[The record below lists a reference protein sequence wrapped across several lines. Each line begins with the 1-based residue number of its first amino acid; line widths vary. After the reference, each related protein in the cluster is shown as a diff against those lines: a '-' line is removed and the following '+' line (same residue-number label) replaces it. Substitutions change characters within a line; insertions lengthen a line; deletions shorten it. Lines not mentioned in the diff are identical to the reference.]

1 MDASGPTGPTE
12 PEEVTGPTGEEMTG
26 PTGPTGD
33 ENTGPTGPT
42 GDENTGP
49 TGPTGDENTG
59 PTGPTGIDVTNL
71 FPNAQTGTVEPPH
84 IVTIEELMASHAVIV
99 QKEATDRNSLNALVN
114 PTRDQYRPQLFQ
126 WAAAGFPGIYVVQSF
141 SISPPDLCADG
152 VRRDVNAYIN
162 YLTGT
167 DMGAVV
173 ANIQSLV
180 TGIVVSFSFEGN
192 SVRIHVSKA

>member
-12 PEEVTGPTGEEMTG
+12 PEEVTGPTGIEMENTGPTGPTGIEMENTGPTGPTGPTGEEMTG
-26 PTGPTGD
+26 PTGPTG
-33 ENTGPTGPT
+33 PTDIMT
-42 GDENTGP
+42 
-49 TGPTGDENTG
+49 
-59 PTGPTGIDVTNL
+59 L
-71 FPNAQTGTVEPPH
+71 FPNAQTGPVEPPT
-84 IVTIEELMASHAVIV
+84 IVTMEELMASHAVIV
-99 QKEATDRNSLNALVN
+99 EKEAVDRASLNALVN
-114 PTRDQYRPQLFQ
+114 PTREQYRPQLFQ

-141 SISPPDLCADG
+141 SVSPPDLCADG

-167 DMGAVV
+167 DMGAIV

>member
-1 MDASGPTGPTE
+1 MDE
-12 PEEVTGPTGEEMTG
+12 TGPTGIVEATG
-26 PTGPTGD
+26 PTGI
-33 ENTGPTGPT
+33 EM
-42 GDENTGP
+42 ES
-49 TGPTGDENTG
+49 TG
-59 PTGPTGIDVTNL
+59 PTGPTGIEMESTGPTGPTGIEMESTGPTGIDIMTL

-84 IVTIEELMASHAVIV
+84 IVTMEELMASHAVIV
-99 QKEATDRNSLNALVN
+99 EKESVDRTSLNALVN

-141 SISPPDLCADG
+141 SVTPPDLCADG

-162 YLTGT
+162 YLTGS
-167 DMGAVV
+167 DMGTIVT
-173 ANIQSLV
+173 NIQSLV